1 MELLQTVL
9 ITVVTLGILVAVHEY
24 GHFIV
29 ARRAGVRVLRFSI
42 GFGRPLWQ
50 RTGRDGT
57 EYVVAAI
64 PLGGYVKMLDERE
77 GEVAPEELH
86 RSFNRKPVGAR
97 FAVVAAG
104 PLANFLLAI
113 VAFYA
118 LYVIGVPG
126 LAPVIG
132 EVAPASIAEAAGL
145 ERGQEIVAVDGEPTP
160 TRQAVSMQ
168 LLKRLGE
175 SGELRFSVR
184 YGVAQSGLVYES
196 AATITDWL
204 AGEDD
209 PDLLDGLG
217 IAFLVPELAPR
228 IGSVL
233 PGSPAERAGMRSG
246 DLVVAVDAEAVG
258 SWETWVRLV
267 RASPGRELAVDLERG
282 GERVRVRVTPAAV
295 ARGED
300 GAIGQVGVGVAE
312 QPWPE
317 ELRRTER
324 YGPFA
329 AWRPAL
335 AQTWSLAVFTVDSVR
350 KMFEGMISPKNLSGP
365 ITIAKVATDSARSG
379 LESYIGFL
387 ALLSISLGV
396 LNLFPIPVLDGGHLV
411 YYLIEMVKG
420 SPVSERAQML
430 GYQVGLVILVGVM
443 LLALYNDLN
452 RLAAN

>member
-42 GFGRPLWQ
+42 GFGRPLWR

-57 EYVVAAI
+57 EYVIAAI

-77 GEVAPEELH
+77 GQVAPEELH

-97 FAVVAAG
+97 FAIVAAG

-132 EVAPASIAEAAGL
+132 EVRPASIAETAGL
-145 ERGQEIVAVDGEPTP
+145 ERGQEIVAIDGEPTP

-184 YGVAQSGLVYES
+184 YGAAQSGLVYES
-196 AATITDWL
+196 SATITDWL
-204 AGEDD
+204 TGEDD
-209 PDLLDGLG
+209 PDLLGGLG

-228 IGSVL
+228 IGNVL
-233 PGSPAERAGMRSG
+233 PGSPADRAGMRSG
-246 DLVVAVDAEAVG
+246 DLVVAVDA
-258 SWETWVRLV
+258 R
-267 RASPGRELAVDLERG
+267 RG
-282 GERVRVRVTPAAV
+282 GILGDLGDTG
-295 ARGED
+295 AREPRTRTRG
-300 GAIGQVGVGVAE
+300 GA
-312 QPWPE
+312 
-317 ELRRTER
+317 
-324 YGPFA
+324 
-329 AWRPAL
+329 
-335 AQTWSLAVFTVDSVR
+335 
-350 KMFEGMISPKNLSGP
+350 
-365 ITIAKVATDSARSG
+365 
-379 LESYIGFL
+379 
-387 ALLSISLGV
+387 
-396 LNLFPIPVLDGGHLV
+396 
-411 YYLIEMVKG
+411 
-420 SPVSERAQML
+420 RA
-430 GYQVGLVILVGVM
+430 
-443 LLALYNDLN
+443 
-452 RLAAN
+452 